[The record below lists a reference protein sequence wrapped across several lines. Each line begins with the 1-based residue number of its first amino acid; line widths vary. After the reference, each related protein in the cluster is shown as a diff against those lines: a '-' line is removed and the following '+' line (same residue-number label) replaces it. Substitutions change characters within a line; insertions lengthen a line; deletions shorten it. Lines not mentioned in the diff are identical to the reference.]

1 MKYFILLSFFLAGCV
16 ATKMPTYQPADNDEY
31 IEQLE
36 AQTDQE
42 IKADTLQVYT
52 YVGVG
57 LFTAGVAMLAFTPKV
72 KSALVIMLGGG
83 LAMGSPFI
91 FNSDWFAWIF
101 GTALAFALLDG
112 LYVLY
117 RFSVQY
123 IANKTSKAKDSSEQ
137 Q

>member
-16 ATKMPTYQPADNDEY
+16 ASKMPVYQPADNDEY

-72 KSALVIMLGGG
+72 KSSLIIMLGGG

-91 FNSDWFAWIF
+91 FNSDWFGWVF
-101 GTALAFALLDG
+101 GTALVIALLDG
-112 LYVLY
+112 LFILY
-117 RFSVQY
+117 RFTMKCIQDKTGKVDTEQ
-123 IANKTSKAKDSSEQ
+123 NK
-137 Q
+137 

>member
-1 MKYFILLSFFLAGCV
+1 MKYFILLSFLLAGCV
-16 ATKMPTYQPADNDEY
+16 ASKMPTYQPADNDEY

-36 AQTDQE
+36 AQSDQE

-91 FNSDWFAWIF
+91 FNSEWFAWIF
-101 GTALAFALLDG
+101 GTALALALLDG
-112 LYVLY
+112 LYLLY
-117 RFSVQY
+117 RFSMQY
-123 IANKTSKAKDSSEQ
+123 VANKKTEIQDEQ
-137 Q
+137 K

>member
-1 MKYFILLSFFLAGCV
+1 MLRLVLLSLLLVGCV
-16 ATKMPTYQPADNDEY
+16 TASAPVYQPADNEEY

-42 IKADTLQVYT
+42 IKADTLRIYT
-52 YVGVG
+52 YAGIG

-91 FNSDWFAWIF
+91 FNSKWFEWIF
-101 GTALAFALLDG
+101 GTALAFILLDG
-112 LYVLY
+112 LYILY
-117 RFSVQY
+117 RFTIQY
-123 IANKTSKAKDSSEQ
+123 IPNKTSEVEDK
-137 Q
+137 

>member
-1 MKYFILLSFFLAGCV
+1 MKYFILLTFFLIGCTTAKV
-16 ATKMPTYQPADNDEY
+16 PVYEPADNDEY

-36 AQTDQE
+36 AQSDQE

-91 FNSDWFAWIF
+91 FNSEWFAWIF
-101 GTALAFALLDG
+101 GTALALALLDG
-112 LYVLY
+112 LWILY

-123 IANKTSKAKDSSEQ
+123 VANKSQNIQE
-137 Q
+137 

>member
-16 ATKMPTYQPADNDEY
+16 ASKMPTYQPADNDEY

-42 IKADTLQVYT
+42 IKADTLRIYT
-52 YVGVG
+52 YAGIG
-57 LFTAGVAMLAFTPKV
+57 LFTAGVAMLAFTPKI
-72 KSALVIMLGGG
+72 KSALVIILGGG

-112 LYVLY
+112 LYILY

-123 IANKTSKAKDSSEQ
+123 ISNKTGKIDTKQE
-137 Q
+137 